1 MLPFDRAT
9 RNLLP
14 QFEAD
19 PDELIAADDPLLGG
33 PQASAG
39 FAAPDTSSVR
49 HSVPDAASP
58 AFEATAYHG
67 AVPSPGAAKSGASFT
82 SVDEVELSERVQV
95 DGASGP
101 AAKFTPPEP
110 PDGPARTVTQQ
121 TAVGDQ
127 GGSDPKSADG
137 GDPAPSA
144 EPPVEEDD
152 STQLVTVEQDAS
164 VFVRG
169 YQGSVVTRLR
179 FDQDVDLDQDFN
191 LEFDTDG
198 DGYFLV
204 FIDQDMRI
212 DEDLWI
218 DLDIFD
224 ENNVL
229 YVDLFMRDSV
239 EVDQTTSVRIGT
251 SDNGQG
257 GSVVVEQSVDA
268 DQSFGLDID
277 IEDELEE
284 RYRISVDVAVLEQLY
299 TDQDVDLDIVGQNR
313 EFDVDYD
320 ADQTVVVDH
329 EAVIRIDFAVA

>member
-1 MLPFDRAT
+1 MVPQGRLPSSPLQNRRMGRLGPSRNRPRWVIKVVVTLSPPTVET
-9 RNLLP
+9 RRL
-14 QFEAD
+14 
-19 PDELIAADDPLLGG
+19 
-33 PQASAG
+33 
-39 FAAPDTSSVR
+39 
-49 HSVPDAASP
+49 
-58 AFEATAYHG
+58 
-67 AVPSPGAAKSGASFT
+67 
-82 SVDEVELSERVQV
+82 
-95 DGASGP
+95 
-101 AAKFTPPEP
+101 
-110 PDGPARTVTQQ
+110 
-121 TAVGDQ
+121 
-127 GGSDPKSADG
+127 
-137 GDPAPSA
+137 SA

-191 LEFDTDG
+191 LEVHTDG

-284 RYRISVDVAVLEQLY
+284 RYRMSVDVAVLEQLY
-299 TDQDVDLDIVGQNR
+299 TDQDVDLDIVGHTRWSSTWIMMRIKRSSSTTRRSFASISQW
-313 EFDVDYD
+313 
-320 ADQTVVVDH
+320 H
-329 EAVIRIDFAVA
+329 EAAHVPAAEPPVPRPDDP